1 MLDAQEEA
9 KARPQ
14 KNENPFAAMQQ
25 GIVGGYNASNYNG
38 PVYSRY
44 EIAAAWNSIK
54 ARIADDFDFTF
65 SVALNDTVLETG
77 NLQETPFPVMLTY
90 VGDTAN
96 GDNWGIRQMEEHPE
110 YLDRLKQILEDNL
123 QTPVLLT
130 IQSRAFTESER
141 NQRRQAQ
148 MSPFQLDQQN
158 DSGLARLIDVF
169 NAELIYSAKVKKQVI
184 EQQNDEQMQDQ
195 ED

>member
-9 KARPQ
+9 KALRQ

-25 GIVGGYNASNYNG
+25 GISDGYSSYGNA
-38 PVYSRY
+38 PTYSRY
-44 EIAAAWNSIK
+44 EIAAAWGSIK

-77 NLQETPFPVMLTY
+77 DLQQTPFPIMLTY

-110 YLDRLKQILEDNL
+110 YLDRLKQILEENL
-123 QTPVLLT
+123 QTPVVLS
-130 IQSRAFTESER
+130 IQSRAYTESELH
-141 NQRRQAQ
+141 QKRQAQ
-148 MSPFQLDQQN
+148 MSPFELDKQN

-184 EQQNDEQMQDQ
+184 EQQPDEQMQDQ